1 MLHLAE
7 LTFVIQRAG
16 VESETHRMTTDFAP
30 VEPLRETLA
39 RGQDYGTPRRA
50 GPLKAMIDRTLDR
63 MHQH

>member
-7 LTFVIQRAG
+7 LTFVIQGAG
-16 VESETHRMTTDFAP
+16 VESKTHRMTTDFAP

-39 RGQDYGTPRRA
+39 RGPDYGVRRRA
-50 GPLKAMIDRTLDR
+50 GALTAMIDRTLDR